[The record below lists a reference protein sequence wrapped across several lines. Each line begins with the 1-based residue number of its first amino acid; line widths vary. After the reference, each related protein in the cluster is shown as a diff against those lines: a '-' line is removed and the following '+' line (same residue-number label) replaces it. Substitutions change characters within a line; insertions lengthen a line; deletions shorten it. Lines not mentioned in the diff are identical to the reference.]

1 MGYDGGMLERGLAM
15 DGIVEVGGGRVRG
28 SERNGVWSF
37 SGIPYA
43 VPPVGPLRWQPPV
56 EARPWTGTK
65 ECHAFGPIAPQTPPI
80 PGMSVGGA
88 PDEQSEDCLTLNVW
102 TRKLGGE
109 PRPVMVWIHG
119 GGFNSGTGAGDL
131 YRGGTLAREGDV
143 VVVTINYRLGAL
155 GFLAHPALQPTPSAW
170 AGGEQWLGSGNW
182 GIADQIAA
190 LVWVR
195 DNIAGFGGDPGNV
208 TIFGESAGGMSVST
222 LLGVSAARGLF
233 HRAIV
238 QSGPPFTHTADEAAA
253 RAELLA
259 EKLGVP
265 LTRRALEQ
273 VPASELVRVAQE
285 IGQSLVLGDGGLP
298 LVFLPTVDGGL
309 LSRAP
314 EVEVADGA
322 SAHVPVMIGTN
333 RDEAAFFAV
342 ALPAVHALDQPG
354 LQRWVQRIMPFES
367 AEAVIE
373 GYRRARAA
381 RGEGSEPRDLWVAI
395 ATDSV
400 FRGPSVLLA
409 DSHALAGSNGPFGV
423 GGSDGPLGVGGSDGP
438 LGSEAGVAG
447 TYLYLFTWETP
458 AFGGLLGSCHAL
470 EIPFAFGTVTNPVIQ
485 QFAGGGDDALRLS
498 EGMRQAWIS
507 FAWTGSPSGDLIGEW
522 PRWDPIR
529 RPTMVFGP
537 WPGRDGMWHA
547 LDAPRDEELLS
558 LLSALPPSAIG
569 SEGAP

>member
-1 MGYDGGMLERGLAM
+1 MHGV
-15 DGIVEVGGGRVRG
+15 VEVGGGRVRG
-28 SERNGVWSF
+28 VERNGVWSF

-43 VPPVGPLRWQPPV
+43 APPAGPLRWQPPV
-56 EARPWTGTK
+56 EAEPWAGIK
-65 ECHAFGPIAPQTPPI
+65 ECDAFGPIAPQTPPI
-80 PGMSVGGA
+80 PGMSIGGA
-88 PDEQSEDCLTLNVW
+88 PEEQSEDCLTLNVW
-102 TRKLGGE
+102 TRRPGGE

-155 GFLAHPALQPTPSAW
+155 GFLAHPALEPTPSAW

-190 LVWVR
+190 LAWVR

-238 QSGPPFTHTADEAAA
+238 QSGPPFTHTAEEAAA

-285 IGQSLVLGDGGLP
+285 IGRSLVLEEGGLP

-309 LSRAP
+309 LSRSP
-314 EVEVADGA
+314 EVEVADGT
-322 SAHVPVMIGTN
+322 SAHVPVLIGTN

-342 ALPAVHALDQPG
+342 ALPAVNGLDQPG
-354 LQRWVQRIMPFES
+354 LRRWVERIVPSED
-367 AEAVIE
+367 AETVIE

-381 RGEGSEPRDLWVAI
+381 RGEGTEPRDLWVAI

-409 DSHALAGSNGPFGV
+409 DSHALSRS
-423 GGSDGPLGVGGSDGP
+423 GGSLGID
-438 LGSEAGVAG
+438 GSEAGGAG

-498 EGMRQAWIS
+498 EGMRQAWVS

-547 LDAPRDEELLS
+547 VDAPRDEELLS
-558 LLSALPPSAIG
+558 LLSARAPSTIG
-569 SEGAP
+569 SDLAP

>member
-1 MGYDGGMLERGLAM
+1 MHGV
-15 DGIVEVGGGRVRG
+15 VEVGGGRVRG
-28 SERNGVWSF
+28 VERNGVWSF

-43 VPPVGPLRWQPPV
+43 APPAGPLRWQPPV
-56 EARPWTGTK
+56 EAEPWAGIK
-65 ECHAFGPIAPQTPPI
+65 ECDAFGPIAPQTPPI
-80 PGMSVGGA
+80 PGMSIGGA
-88 PDEQSEDCLTLNVW
+88 PEEQSEDCLTLNVW
-102 TRKLGGE
+102 TRRPGGE

-155 GFLAHPALQPTPSAW
+155 GFLAHPALEPTPSAW

-190 LVWVR
+190 LAWVR

-238 QSGPPFTHTADEAAA
+238 QSGPPFTHTAEEAAA

-285 IGQSLVLGDGGLP
+285 IGRSLVLEEGGLP

-309 LSRAP
+309 LSRSP
-314 EVEVADGA
+314 EVEVADGT
-322 SAHVPVMIGTN
+322 SAHVPVLIGTN
-333 RDEAAFFAV
+333 GDEAAFFGV
-342 ALPAVHALDQPG
+342 ALPAVNGLDQPG
-354 LQRWVQRIMPFES
+354 LRRWVERIVPSED
-367 AEAVIE
+367 AETVIE

-381 RGEGSEPRDLWVAI
+381 RGEGTEPRDLWVAI

-409 DSHALAGSNGPFGV
+409 DSHALSRS
-423 GGSDGPLGVGGSDGP
+423 GGSLGID
-438 LGSEAGVAG
+438 GSEAGGAG

-498 EGMRQAWIS
+498 EGMRQAWVS

-547 LDAPRDEELLS
+547 VDAPRDEELLS
-558 LLSALPPSAIG
+558 LLSARAPSTIG
-569 SEGAP
+569 SDLAP

>member
-1 MGYDGGMLERGLAM
+1 MDYDGGMLERGLAK
-15 DGIVEVGGGRVRG
+15 DGVVEVGGGRVRG
-28 SERNGVWSF
+28 LQRSGVWSF

-43 VPPVGPLRWQPPV
+43 APPVGPLRWQPPV
-56 EARPWTGTK
+56 GAKPWTGIK
-65 ECHAFGPIAPQTPPI
+65 ECDHFGPIAPQIPPI
-80 PGMSVGGA
+80 PGMSIGGA
-88 PDEQSEDCLTLNVW
+88 PEEQSEDCLTLNIW
-102 TRKLGGE
+102 SSGLGGE

-155 GFLAHPALQPTPSAW
+155 GFLAHPALQPTPSNW
-170 AGGEQWLGSGNW
+170 VGGEQWVGSGNW

-195 DNIAGFGGDPGNV
+195 DNIAAFGGDPGNV

-222 LLGVSAARGLF
+222 LLGVTNARGLF

-238 QSGPPFTHTADEAAA
+238 QSGPPFTHTAEEAAG
-253 RAELLA
+253 RAELLV

-265 LTRRALEQ
+265 LTRQALEQ
-273 VPASELVRVAQE
+273 VPVSELVRVAQE
-285 IGQSLVLGDGGLP
+285 IGQSLVLGDGSLP

-309 LSRAP
+309 MSRPP
-314 EVEVADGA
+314 EAEVADGS
-322 SAHVPVMIGTN
+322 SADVPLMIGTN

-342 ALPAVHALDQPG
+342 ALPAVHALDQAG
-354 LQRWVQRIMPFES
+354 LQRWVQRIVPSES
-367 AEAVIE
+367 AQTLIE
-373 GYRRARAA
+373 EYRRARTA
-381 RGEGSEPRDLWVAI
+381 RGEGTEPRDLWVAI

-409 DSHALAGSNGPFGV
+409 DSHALAGSV
-423 GGSDGPLGVGGSDGP
+423 GGSDAGG
-438 LGSEAGVAG
+438 AG

-507 FAWTGSPSGDLIGEW
+507 FAWTGSPSGDLVGEW

-529 RPTMVFGP
+529 RPTMVLGP
-537 WPGRDGMWHA
+537 WPGSEGMWRA

-558 LLSALPPSAIG
+558 LLSTLPSSAIG
-569 SEGAP
+569 SELAP

>member
-1 MGYDGGMLERGLAM
+1 VDGT
-15 DGIVEVGGGRVRG
+15 VEIQGGRVRG
-28 SERNGVWSF
+28 AERNGVWSF

-43 VPPVGPLRWQPPV
+43 TPPVGPLRWRPPV
-56 EARPWTGTK
+56 APTPWTGIK
-65 ECHAFGPIAPQTPPI
+65 ECEHFGPIAPQTPPI

-88 PDEQSEDCLTLNVW
+88 TDEQSEDCLTLNVW
-102 TRKLGGE
+102 TQGLGGE

-155 GFLAHPALQPTPSAW
+155 GFLAHPALQPPSTSW
-170 AGGEQWLGSGNW
+170 AGGEEWLGYGNW
-182 GIADQIAA
+182 GLADQIAA

-195 DNIAGFGGDPGNV
+195 DNIAAFGGDPGTV
-208 TIFGESAGGMSVST
+208 TIFGESAGGMSVSA
-222 LLGVSAARGLF
+222 LLAIAEARGLF

-238 QSGPPFTHTADEAAA
+238 ESGPPFTHTADEAAR

-265 LTRRALEQ
+265 LTRQALEQ
-273 VPASELVRVAQE
+273 VPPAELVRVAGE
-285 IGQSLVLGDGGLP
+285 IGQSLALGDGGLP
-298 LVFLPTVDGGL
+298 LPFLPAVDGGL

-314 EVEVADGA
+314 ETEVAEGA
-322 SAHVPVMIGTN
+322 SSGVPLLIGTN

-342 ALPAVHALDQPG
+342 ALPAVNALDDAG
-354 LQRWVQRIMPFES
+354 LLRWVERVVPSSEGAEALVDGYRTAREGRGES
-367 AEAVIE
+367 A
-373 GYRRARAA
+373 R
-381 RGEGSEPRDLWVAI
+381 PRDLWVAI
-395 ATDSV
+395 ATDVV
-400 FRGPSVLLA
+400 FRAPSVLLA
-409 DSHALAGSNGPFGV
+409 DSHALAGSGRLDGESSATGP
-423 GGSDGPLGVGGSDGP
+423 
-438 LGSEAGVAG
+438 AG

-470 EIPFAFGTVTNPVIQ
+470 EIPFVFGTVTNPVIQ

-507 FAWTGSPSGDLIGEW
+507 FARTGSPSGDLVGEW
-522 PRWDPIR
+522 PAWDPIR

-537 WPGRDGMWHA
+537 WPGTEGMWRA
-547 LDAPRDEELLS
+547 VGAPRDEELLS
-558 LLSALPPSAIG
+558 LLSALPPSTVG
-569 SEGAP
+569 SELAP

>member
-1 MGYDGGMLERGLAM
+1 MLDSGLAM
-15 DGIVEVGGGRVRG
+15 DGIVEVGGGRLRG
-28 SERNGVWSF
+28 AERNGVWSF

-43 VPPVGPLRWQPPV
+43 APPVGPLRWQPPA
-56 EARPWTGTK
+56 EAQPWTGIK
-65 ECHAFGPIAPQTPPI
+65 ECDQFGPIAPQTPPI
-80 PGMSVGGA
+80 PGMSIGGA
-88 PDEQSEDCLTLNVW
+88 PEEQSEDCLTLNVW
-102 TRKLGGE
+102 SSGLGGE

-170 AGGEQWLGSGNW
+170 AGGEEWLGSGNW
-182 GIADQIAA
+182 GLADQIAA

-195 DNIAGFGGDPGNV
+195 DNVAAFGGDPGNV
-208 TIFGESAGGMSVST
+208 TIFGESAGGMSVSA

-238 QSGPPFTHTADEAAA
+238 QSGPPFTHTADEAAG

-259 EKLGVP
+259 EKLGMP
-265 LTRRALEQ
+265 MTRDALER

-285 IGQSLVLGDGGLP
+285 IGQTLVLGDGGLP

-314 EVEVADGA
+314 EIEVASGA
-322 SAHVPVMIGTN
+322 SVDVPLLIGTN

-342 ALPAVHALDQPG
+342 ALPAVNALDEPG
-354 LQRWVQRIMPFES
+354 LLRWVQRIVPSSES
-367 AEAVIE
+367 AEGLISE
-373 GYRRARAA
+373 YRRARVA
-381 RGEGSEPRDLWVAI
+381 RGEGSTPRDLWIAI

-409 DSHALAGSNGPFGV
+409 DSHALAGSEDALGLV
-423 GGSDGPLGVGGSDGP
+423 GGSDIVGAD
-438 LGSEAGVAG
+438 AGGTG

-458 AFGGLLGSCHAL
+458 AFGGVLGSCHAL
-470 EIPFAFGTVTNPVIQ
+470 EIPFAFGTVTNPVVQ
-485 QFAGGGDDALRLS
+485 QFAGAGDDALRLS
-498 EGMRQAWIS
+498 EGMRQAWVS
-507 FAWTGSPSGDLIGEW
+507 FARTGSPSGDLVGAW
-522 PRWDPIR
+522 PSWDPIR

-537 WPGRDGMWHA
+537 WPDSEGMWRA
-547 LDAPRDEELLS
+547 VDAPRDEELLS
-558 LLSALPPSAIG
+558 LLNALPPSTIG
-569 SEGAP
+569 SEVAP

>member
-1 MGYDGGMLERGLAM
+1 MPKRGLAQ
-15 DGIVEVGGGRVRG
+15 DRIVEVGGGRVRG
-28 SERNGVWSF
+28 TERNGVWSF

-43 VPPVGPLRWQPPV
+43 APPVGALRWQPPV
-56 EARPWTGTK
+56 EAKPWTGIK
-65 ECHAFGPIAPQTPPI
+65 ECDHFGPIAPQTPPI
-80 PGMSVGGA
+80 PGMSIGGA
-88 PDEQSEDCLTLNVW
+88 PEEQSEDCLTLNVW
-102 TRKLGGE
+102 SSGLGGD

-131 YRGGTLAREGDV
+131 YRGGTLAREGDL

-155 GFLAHPALQPTPSAW
+155 GFLAHPALQPTPTAW
-170 AGGEQWLGSGNW
+170 VGGEEWVGSGNW

-195 DNIAGFGGDPGNV
+195 DNIAAFGGDPGNV
-208 TIFGESAGGMSVST
+208 TLFGESAGGMSVST
-222 LLGVSAARGLF
+222 LLGVTAARGLF

-238 QSGPPFTHTADEAAA
+238 QSGPPFTHTADEAAG
-253 RAELLA
+253 RADLLA
-259 EKLGVP
+259 EKLGVRM
-265 LTRRALEQ
+265 TRQALEQ

-298 LVFLPTVDGGL
+298 LVFLPTLDGGL

-314 EVEVADGA
+314 EVEVAGGA
-322 SAHVPVMIGTN
+322 SADVPLMIGTN

-342 ALPAVHALDQPG
+342 ALPAVNALDHAG
-354 LQRWVQRIMPFES
+354 LQHWVQRIVPSED
-367 AEAVIE
+367 ADALIE
-373 GYRRARAA
+373 EYRRARAA
-381 RGEGSEPRDLWVAI
+381 RGEGTEPRDIWVAI

-409 DSHALAGSNGPFGV
+409 DSHALAGSDGGV
-423 GGSDGPLGVGGSDGP
+423 GGLGAGG
-438 LGSEAGVAG
+438 AG

-485 QFAGGGDDALRLS
+485 QFAGGGDDALLLS

-507 FAWTGSPSGDLIGEW
+507 FARTGIPSGDWVGEW

-537 WPGRDGMWHA
+537 WPGSVGMWRA
-547 LDAPRDEELLS
+547 VDAPRDEELLS
-558 LLSALPPSAIG
+558 LLSALPSSAIG
-569 SEGAP
+569 SELAP